1 MRAKASFLI
10 ITLLLAS
17 LANTSVPQPASPR
30 LRLHR
35 GTFDAARV
43 TPPAPA
49 SPLLAAAPG
58 AYAILQLRGPITLT
72 DRTALESTGVK
83 LLEYLPDFAYLIQ
96 GTPAQLAAAARLPQV
111 YARAPFTLA
120 DKFAPSIL
128 RALMRGENN
137 IGPVHIVGWPDDNGA
152 LARALR
158 AFTVANPA
166 AEFNA
171 AQVLQ
176 VANL

>member
-49 SPLLAAAPG
+49 SVSYTHL
-58 AYAILQLRGPITLT
+58 TLPT
-72 DRTALESTGVK
+72 IYSV
-83 LLEYLPDFAYLIQ
+83 
-96 GTPAQLAAAARLPQV
+96 
-111 YARAPFTLA
+111 
-120 DKFAPSIL
+120 
-128 RALMRGENN
+128 
-137 IGPVHIVGWPDDNGA
+137 
-152 LARALR
+152 
-158 AFTVANPA
+158 
-166 AEFNA
+166 
-171 AQVLQ
+171 
-176 VANL
+176 